1 MTVTIGITGGIA
13 SGKSTVTRYIREK
26 GFEVID
32 ADAVVHELQTKGG
45 KLYQVLLDFYGSKIL
60 APDGELDRQALSEQF
75 FSDGKVRSEVSSL
88 QDTIIRQELL
98 ARRDALLKKNGLVF
112 MDIPLLFELDY
123 QSQLNQ
129 VWLVYLDPAQQL
141 QRLMQRNGYTREQAK
156 QRMAAQLSL
165 EEKKKRSDRVID
177 NSGPLEVTYA
187 QVDRLLK
194 EVSHVKT

>member
-13 SGKSTVTRYIREK
+13 SGKSTVTSYIREK

-32 ADAVVHELQTKGG
+32 ADAIVHELQTKGG

-60 APDGELDRQALSEQF
+60 APDGELNRQALSEQF
-75 FSDGKVRSEVSSL
+75 FSDEKVRAEVSAL

-98 ARRDALLKKNGLVF
+98 ARRDALLEKYDLVF
-112 MDIPLLFELDY
+112 MDIPLLFEQDY

-141 QRLMQRNGYTREQAK
+141 QRLMKRNGYSKKQAEQ
-156 QRMAAQLSL
+156 RISAQLSL
-165 EEKKKRSDRVID
+165 EEKKKRSDKVID
-177 NSGPLEVTYA
+177 NSGDLLDTYE
-187 QVDRLLK
+187 QIDRLLK
-194 EVSHVKT
+194 EVNHVKK

>member
-60 APDGELDRQALSEQF
+60 APDGEIDRQALSEQF
-75 FSDGKVRSEVSSL
+75 FSDEKVRAEVSAL

-98 ARRDALLKKNGLVF
+98 ARRDALLKKNDLVF

-194 EVSHVKT
+194 EVSHVKA

>member
-13 SGKSTVTRYIREK
+13 SGKSTVTNYIREK

-32 ADAVVHELQTKGG
+32 ADAIVHELQTKGG

-75 FSDGKVRSEVSSL
+75 FSDEKVRAEVSAL
-88 QDTIIRQELL
+88 QDAIIRQELL
-98 ARRDALLKKNGLVF
+98 ARRDALLEKYDLVF
-112 MDIPLLFELDY
+112 MDIPLLFEQDY

-141 QRLMQRNGYTREQAK
+141 QRLMKRNGYSKKQAEQ
-156 QRMAAQLSL
+156 RISAQLSL
-165 EEKKKRSDRVID
+165 EEKKKRSDKVID
-177 NSGPLEVTYA
+177 NSGDLLDTYE
-187 QVDRLLK
+187 QIDRLLK
-194 EVSHVKT
+194 EVNHVKK